1 MCHLRWQP
9 QPCSQDFSISLP
21 PRALGGGERERETLG
36 MRLMA
41 TPQDWEISLNFGPE
55 GLPLKAADILNKN
68 MMAPLL
74 NLTVVS

>member
-1 MCHLRWQP
+1 L
-9 QPCSQDFSISLP
+9 S
-21 PRALGGGERERETLG
+21 PRALGGGERERERERERETLG